1 MSDIN
6 IFTTEVKEEN
16 TISLPKQA
24 NDEIIELGDNFNFD
38 GFQVVRR
45 EFFAHTKEP
54 SVSFT
59 NCKFYVNA
67 ACISKFPDVDYV
79 QALVNQ
85 DKKILALRPCSEN
98 DRDAIMWCNDAKG
111 KKKAKQITCKLFFAK
126 LFTLMEWNPDH
137 RYKLLGK
144 VIHANGEYLI
154 AFDLNSTEVYQR
166 TFNETNKPRTSR
178 IPVFPEAWK
187 NQFGMSFNEHRQSM
201 QVDIF
206 DGYAVYGIKDN
217 TQKETPVSQETDA
230 SENQVLYL
238 PENTNGG
245 TNE

>member
-1 MSDIN
+1 MSDSN
-6 IFTTEVKEEN
+6 IFTTEEKETN
-16 TISLPKQA
+16 TFTPLQPA
-24 NDEIIELGDNFNFD
+24 NDEIIELGDNFDFD

-67 ACISKFPDVDYV
+67 ACLSKFPDVDYV

-85 DKKILALRPCSEN
+85 DKKILALRPCTEY
-98 DRDAIMWCNDAKG
+98 DRDAIMWCNETKG
-111 KKKAKQITCKLFFAK
+111 KKKAKQITCKLFFARI
-126 LFTLMEWNPDH
+126 FTIMEWNPDH

-154 AFDLNSTEVYQR
+154 AFDLNSTEVYER
-166 TFNETNKPRTSR
+166 TFNENNKPRTSR

-187 NQFGMSFNEHRQSM
+187 NQFGMSYNEHRQSM

-206 DGYAVYGIKDN
+206 DGFAVYGIKDN
-217 TQKETPVSQETDA
+217 TKKEADKPQENVA
-230 SENQVLYL
+230 EENKVLYL
-238 PENTNGG
+238 PESTNGG
-245 TNE
+245 VTE

>member
-1 MSDIN
+1 MSDSN
-6 IFTTEVKEEN
+6 IFTTEEKETN
-16 TISLPKQA
+16 TFTPLQPA
-24 NDEIIELGDNFNFD
+24 NDEIIELGDNFDFD

-67 ACISKFPDVDYV
+67 ACLSKFPDVDYV

-85 DKKILALRPCSEN
+85 DKKILALRPCTEY
-98 DRDAIMWCNDAKG
+98 DRDAIMWCNETKG
-111 KKKAKQITCKLFFAK
+111 KKKAKQITCKLFFARI
-126 LFTLMEWNPDH
+126 FTIMEWNPDH

-154 AFDLNSTEVYQR
+154 AFDLNSTEVYER
-166 TFNETNKPRTSR
+166 TFNENNKPRTSR

-187 NQFGMSFNEHRQSM
+187 NQFGMSYNEHRQSM

-206 DGYAVYGIKDN
+206 DGFAVYGFKDN
-217 TQKETPVSQETDA
+217 TKKEADKPQENVA
-230 SENQVLYL
+230 EENKVLYL
-238 PENTNGG
+238 PESTNGG
-245 TNE
+245 VTE